1 MRVLAVVISTIA
13 VVPACDAMVATDYA
27 GEPLVRLQGAA
38 VDTRSGGSVPTGGAM
53 AALVWQ
59 GTSGEGG
66 IAFTRL
72 PLRVDFPVLWLD
84 VLAPPPPSALFAV
97 GAGEPPIAEAYFHL
111 VRPDTRAVPHAG
123 DFLATDYTHALV
135 YVTAD
140 LAPASTT
147 AAYLGAP
154 LSAGFHLVVR
164 SPVDALTAP
173 QQQLV
178 ERCAALA
185 PPAAA
190 ARAGAV
196 CTAQRLY
203 RLDPTTRDLATVL
216 TFLFESPTT

>member
-1 MRVLAVVISTIA
+1 MRVLAAVISTIA
-13 VVPACDAMVATDYA
+13 VVPACDALVATDYA

-38 VDTRSGGSVPTGGAM
+38 VDTRSGDGVAAGGAM

-59 GTSGEGG
+59 GTEGA

-84 VLAPPPPSALFAV
+84 VLAPPPPPALFAV
-97 GAGEPPIAEAYFHL
+97 GAGEPAIAEAYFHL

-123 DFLATDYTHALV
+123 DVLATDYTHALV
-135 YVTAD
+135 YVSAD

-164 SPVDALTAP
+164 STVDALTAP

-178 ERCAALA
+178 ERCVAQA
-185 PPAAA
+185 PPGAA
-190 ARAGAV
+190 ARARAGCA
-196 CTAQRLY
+196 AQRLY